1 LREHGQKPKA
11 YVYVYID
18 GARRQKKQPFP
29 IGTADGVLLAWIA
42 DEKKKY
48 PKAPRSGA
56 GSFAADV
63 DRYLADPTVAAQA
76 GVDESA
82 RMLGLWVAALGG
94 ERPRASITRDELE
107 RVIQGW
113 IAAGLA
119 PATVYHR
126 RTVLMSL
133 YTRLDGRHA
142 ANVVRQTT
150 RPKAWTPRDQSRGYA
165 TVAGIVEAMPD
176 YSRVSKGIRRL
187 SKAKI
192 VARVMLHTGLR
203 PIDVW
208 NVPGRWAIDWEGATI
223 EIPGTRKGA
232 GGRPRRVPLSPAALA
247 AWRAFDTA
255 NMYRAFDR
263 TSASHSFKRAVRRLE
278 GADSETHLYSLRHSV
293 GADAYAVRGDL
304 ESVRRLLGHA
314 PGSIVTT
321 QYAMGAHAEVD
332 RSLVEALE
340 ARRAASIAG
349 KAAEVPPAV
358 QVMPQVMPKTA
369 KRGKQRRLLRVS

>member
-1 LREHGQKPKA
+1 VN
-11 YVYVYID
+11 VYVD
-18 GARRQKKQPFP
+18 GRRRQKKQTFP
-29 IGTADGVLLAWIA
+29 IGTSDAILVAWIA
-42 DEKKKY
+42 DMRRQY

-63 DRYLADPTVAAQA
+63 DRYLADPTVEAQV
-76 GVDESA
+76 GYRERA

-94 ERPRASITRDELE
+94 DRPRAGITRDELE
-107 RVIQGW
+107 RVIQEW
-113 IAAGLA
+113 LAAGLA

-126 RTVLMSL
+126 RTALLSL

-142 ANVVRQTT
+142 ANVVRLTT

-165 TVAGIVEAMPD
+165 TVAGIVDAMPD
-176 YSRVSKGIRRL
+176 YSRVAKGIRRL

-208 NVPGRWAIDWEGATI
+208 SVPGRWAIDWEGATI
-223 EIPGTRKGA
+223 EIAGTRKGA
-232 GGRPRRVPLSPAALA
+232 GGAPRRVRLSAAALE
-247 AWRAFDTA
+247 AWRAFDA
-255 NMYRAFDR
+255 AGCYRSFDR
-263 TSASHSFKRAVRRLE
+263 TSVSHSFKKAARRVE
-278 GADSETHLYSLRHSV
+278 GVDSETHLYSLRHSV

-314 PGSIVTT
+314 VGSIVTT

-332 RSLVEALE
+332 RALVDALE
-340 ARRAASIAG
+340 ARRAAVLEAP
-349 KAAEVPPAV
+349 AAVPSASK
-358 QVMPQVMPKTA
+358 VMPPVMPNTA
-369 KRGKQRRLLRVS
+369 KRGKHRRLRRVS